1 MTKNPIVIT
10 SLEED
15 FRKIGLIRGPISESK
30 VEQTETETETDIEE
44 AARIKKRLVG
54 GKVQRTQKTTAKER
68 MMAKKYRRSSGGK
81 AAARKRKLK
90 MRKPS
95 FLKRLKRLAMKAI
108 AKGTR
113 KESMDITGIFGRLAE
128 STHDNAEALKSF
140 ANAAIISEKL
150 AEYFDD
156 WVESVEDEFE
166 AEAGELSDIAT
177 YFESVAEMFAAVATG
192 LSEGKTADTETMT
205 ALFNE
210 HLDSILDGVELYE
223 GMYETDVEDEE
234 TDDEGEEMEDD
245 EMEKMEKSAKL
256 RGK

>member
-15 FRKIGLIRGPISESK
+15 FRKIGLIKGSLTESK
-30 VEQTETETETDIEE
+30 VEETEVEADESEIEE

-54 GKVQRTQKTTAKER
+54 GKVQRTQKSSMKQR
-68 MMAKKYRRSSGGK
+68 MAGKKYRRSAAGK
-81 AAARKRKLK
+81 AMARKRKLK
-90 MRKPS
+90 MKKPS
-95 FLKRLKRLAMKAI
+95 FLRRMKRLMAKAI

-113 KESMDITGIFGRLAE
+113 KESMDISPIFGRLAE
-128 STHDNAEALKSF
+128 ATHDNAEALKSF
-140 ANAAIISEKL
+140 ANAAIIAEKL
-150 AEYFDD
+150 SAYFDS

-166 AEAGELSDIAT
+166 NEAEGLADIST
-177 YFESVAEMFAAVATG
+177 YFESVAEMFAAVATN
-192 LSEGKTADTETMT
+192 LSEGRTADTEAMS

-210 HLDSILDGVELYE
+210 HLDAILDGVELYE

-234 TDDEGEEMEDD
+234 TDDEGEEMDD
-245 EMEKMEKSAKL
+245 EEMEMSAKQ